1 MPLLIALFCMTLAT
15 PTFARDWR
23 LARFDARMVVAQ
35 DGTTEVTERLDVVF
49 EGVYHGIYRD
59 IPIEYPGPHGS
70 NYTLFLKV
78 TAVTDGEGNRLKY
91 ESSTQN
97 GSRHLKIYVP
107 GAEDATRTV
116 LISYSVRNAVRWFDD
131 YDELYWNVTGNDWPV
146 PIDEA
151 SATITFPANAAGSLR
166 AQAFTGVYSS
176 QERNANVQVRG
187 NVVVLFSNNPLSMR
201 EGLTADVYIPKG
213 ILSQPSK
220 LTQTIWF
227 LRSNAIVL
235 LPLWAFVV
243 MFAFWWIK
251 GRDPKPTISVA
262 PMYEP
267 PKGMTPAEVGA
278 LVDDAVHPR
287 DITSTLVD
295 LAVKGFIKIEE
306 TESKTLVFSHRD
318 YTFHSLKPP
327 GSWGSL
333 QPHEKVMLN
342 HMFAGGATE
351 IRLSDLRN
359 QFYVAIPTIKE
370 NILSELRS
378 KGMYSVDPES
388 AHAYVFAGVL
398 FTAAPFILLQVLGT
412 TSLFES
418 LGLLIASAILS
429 VIIIFLFA
437 RIMPAKSL
445 DGVRIKTEILGFQEF
460 VNRVDADRLK
470 RMPPDTFEKF
480 LPYAMAL
487 GIENRWAK
495 AFQGI
500 TQNQPTWYVG
510 PTPYAG
516 FNPIFFA
523 GSMHNMA
530 MDAHQAFVAAPRAS
544 SSGSG
549 WSSGGGFGGGGFSGG
564 GFGGGGGGAF

>member
-1 MPLLIALFCMTLAT
+1 MT
-15 PTFARDWR
+15 
-23 LARFDARMVVAQ
+23 VAQ
-35 DGTTEVTERLDVVF
+35 NGTTEVTERLDVVF

-70 NYTLFLKV
+70 NYTLFLRV
-78 TAVTDGEGNRLKY
+78 TGVTDGDGNRLKY
-91 ESSTQN
+91 ESSTRN

-107 GAEDATRTV
+107 GAEDTTRTV

-151 SATITFPANAAGSLR
+151 SATITFPSNAAGSLR
-166 AQAFTGVYSS
+166 AQAFTGIYGS
-176 QERNANVQVRG
+176 QDRNANVQVRG
-187 NVVVLFSNNPLSMR
+187 NVVQVSSNNPLSMR
-201 EGLTADVYIPKG
+201 EGLTVDVYIPKG
-213 ILSQPSK
+213 ILAQPSK
-220 LTQTIWF
+220 LTEAFWF

-267 PKGMTPAEVGA
+267 PKGMTPAEVGT
-278 LVDDAVHPR
+278 LIDDTVHPR

-306 TESKTLVFSHRD
+306 TESKTLLFSHRD
-318 YTFHSLKPP
+318 YTFHSLKPS
-327 GSWGSL
+327 GSWSSL
-333 QPHEKVMLN
+333 QPHERVILN
-342 HMFAGGATE
+342 HTFAGGATE

-359 QFYVAIPTIKE
+359 HFYVAIPTIRE

-398 FTAAPFILLQVLGT
+398 FTAAPFILMQVFGT

-418 LGLLIASAILS
+418 PGLLVASAILS
-429 VIIIFLFA
+429 IIIIFLFA

-500 TQNQPTWYVG
+500 TQNQPSWYVG
-510 PTPYAG
+510 PTPYVG

-530 MDAHQAFVAAPRAS
+530 MDAHQAFVAAPRSS

-549 WSSGGGFGGGGFSGG
+549 WSGGGGGGFSGG